1 MPANPRSLRITDA
14 YGRQLKVNDRLVR
27 TALSSAW
34 GFRNGDFDLA
44 YEEWLP
50 IAEQTVTRTQA
61 ANVRLTAAY
70 LGAYATSERGRF
82 TPPPRIDARPWV
94 GSSQNERP
102 FRDAY
107 RDAVVDA
114 KVAISEGK
122 SVEDASNIGLK
133 TALTMAS
140 LDAYAAARGP
150 FSEYLPEIAVGY
162 RRVTNGDSCAA
173 CLSLEDGTVLAGDT
187 GFEIHPGCDCVGEP
201 VVDDAPERVFRPTG
215 TERFN
220 EFSREAQDQAIGQK
234 AAEAVRTGEV
244 TLSDLRQTYPTEVGP
259 DFIAQRPLS
268 DAI

>member
-1 MPANPRSLRITDA
+1 MPANPQSLRITDA
-14 YGRQLKVNDRLVR
+14 YGRQLKVNDRRVR
-27 TALSSAW
+27 NTLSAAW
-34 GFRNGDFDLA
+34 GFRAGDFDQA

-50 IAEQTVTRTQA
+50 IAEQTVTATQA
-61 ANVRLTAAY
+61 QNVRLTAAY
-70 LGAYATSERGRF
+70 LGAYASSERGRF
-82 TPPPRIDARPWV
+82 TRPPRIDPGSWV
-94 GSSQNERP
+94 GSSQNQRP

-114 KVAISEGK
+114 KVAIGEGK
-122 SVEDASNIGLK
+122 TVEDASNIGLK

-140 LDAYAAARGP
+140 LDAYSAARGP

-173 CLSLEDGTVLAGDT
+173 CLSLEDGTVLAADT

-201 VVDDAPERVFRPTG
+201 VVADAPDRVFRPTG

-234 AAEAVRTGEV
+234 AAEAVRNGEA
-244 TLSDLRQTYPTEVGP
+244 TLSDLRATYPTEVGP
-259 DFIAQRPLS
+259 DFITQRPIS
-268 DAI
+268 DVI